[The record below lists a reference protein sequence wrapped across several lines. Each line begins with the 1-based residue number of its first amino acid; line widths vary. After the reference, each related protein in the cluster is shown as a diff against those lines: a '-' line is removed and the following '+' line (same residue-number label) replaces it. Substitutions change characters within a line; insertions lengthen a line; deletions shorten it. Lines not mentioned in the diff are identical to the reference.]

1 MRSKL
6 IPLIKLWYS
15 PAQAIS
21 DLASGAPYLTGGI
34 LAFASSFVYGMV
46 LKGELLGLLSAARG
60 DLPVAS
66 SWLVIHLVSRFMS
79 SVGPL
84 LFLTVVFVP
93 TCLFV
98 ANLLDRR
105 SSFGVLLRQEYGSFV
120 SAVLYSWAASHLMML
135 VVASVTS
142 LATGW
147 SAFEQPGPP
156 NRALDTALSIL
167 PLPYFLFLVAISL
180 RVVLRL
186 SYTRAITGAAVAAL
200 ALLALPLLP
209 KLLFAFTSPFL
220 LILLFFLLRNFFGD
234 MLSAQQAREQF
245 KQSMETATLNPADAS
260 AHYNLGLLHQRHGHL
275 EEAKECFQ
283 RALSID
289 PDEIDSHYQL
299 GRIAREQGDLSAA
312 IAHFE
317 AVVTHNPGHSQNEV
331 WREIG
336 CTYFQAGQFEDSCN
350 AFERFLEKRE
360 SDAEGR
366 YHYGLTLHRLGRDR
380 DAATQMEVC
389 IETVRTSPA
398 FKYRAEKRW
407 MNDARTFLRAQSG
420 NR

>member
-34 LAFASSFVYGMV
+34 LAFASSFIYGMA
-46 LKGELLGLLSAARG
+46 LKGELPALLSTARG

-66 SWLVIHLVSRFMS
+66 SWLVIHMASRFMS
-79 SVGPL
+79 SIGPL

-105 SSFGVLLRQEYGSFV
+105 SSFGVLLRQEYGPFV
-120 SAVLYSWAASHLMML
+120 TSVLYSWAASHLMML
-135 VVASVTS
+135 IVAWLTG

-147 SAFEQPGPP
+147 SAFVQPGPLH
-156 NRALDTALSIL
+156 RELDIALTIL
-167 PLPYFLFLVAISL
+167 PLPYFLFLVAVAL

-186 SYTRAITGAAVAAL
+186 SYGRAIGGVAVAAL

-220 LILLFFLLRNFFGD
+220 LILLFFVLRNFFGD

-260 AHYNLGLLHQRHGHL
+260 AHYNLGLLHQRHGHMD
-275 EEAKECFQ
+275 EAKECFQ

-289 PDEIDSHYQL
+289 PEETDSHYQL

-312 IAHFE
+312 ITHFE
-317 AVVTHNPGHSQNEV
+317 AVVTHNPEHSQNEV

-336 CTYFQAGQFEDSCN
+336 CTYFRAGQFEDARN

-366 YHYGLTLHRLGRDR
+366 YNYGLTLHKLGRDR
-380 DAATQMEVC
+380 DAMSQMEAC

-407 MNDARTFLRAQSG
+407 MNDARAFLRAQSD

>member
-6 IPLIKLWYS
+6 IPLVKLWYS

-21 DLASGAPYLTGGI
+21 DLASGAPYLTGGL
-34 LAFASSFVYGMV
+34 LAFVSSFLYGMA
-46 LKGELLGLLSAARG
+46 LKGELTVLLSAARG
-60 DLPVAS
+60 ELPAAS
-66 SWLVIHLVSRFMS
+66 SWIVIHLLSRFMA

-105 SSFGVLLRQEYGSFV
+105 SSFGVLLRQEYGPFV
-120 SAVLYSWAASHLMML
+120 SSVLYSWAASHLMML
-135 VVASVTS
+135 IIASVTS

-147 SAFEQPGPP
+147 SAFEQPGPV
-156 NRALDTALSIL
+156 RRELDLALNIL
-167 PLPYFLFLVAISL
+167 PLPYFLFLVAVAL

-186 SYTRAITGAAVAAL
+186 SYKRALGGVALAAL

-220 LILLFFLLRNFFGD
+220 LILLFFVLRNFFSD
-234 MLSAQQAREQF
+234 MLGAQQAREQF
-245 KQSMETATLNPADAS
+245 KQSMEAATLNPADAS

-283 RALSID
+283 RAISID
-289 PDEIDSHYQL
+289 PEETDSHYQL
-299 GRIAREQGDLSAA
+299 GRIAREMGELPDA

-317 AVVTHNPGHSQNEV
+317 AVVTRNPEHSQNEV

-336 CTYFQAGQFEDSCN
+336 CTYYQAGQFEDARS
-350 AFERFLEKRE
+350 AFERFLAARE

-366 YHYGLTLHRLGRDR
+366 YHYALTLHKLGRVQ
-380 DAATQMEVC
+380 DAATQMEAC

-407 MNDARTFLRAQSG
+407 MNDARAFLRSQSG

>member
-6 IPLIKLWYS
+6 IPLIRLWYS
-15 PAQAIS
+15 PAQAMS
-21 DLASGAPYLTGGI
+21 DLASGAPYLTGGLI
-34 LAFASSFVYGMV
+34 AFASSFLYGMA
-46 LKGELLGLLSAARG
+46 LKGELSVLLGAARG
-60 DLPVAS
+60 ELPATS
-66 SWLVIHLVSRFMS
+66 SWLIVHLVSRFVA

-98 ANLLDRR
+98 ANLLDKR
-105 SSFGVLLRQEYGSFV
+105 SSFGVLLRQEYGPFV
-120 SAVLYSWAASHLMML
+120 TSVLYSWAASHLMML
-135 VVASVTS
+135 VIATATS

-147 SAFEQPGPP
+147 SAFEQPGPV
-156 NRALDTALSIL
+156 RRELDIALSIL
-167 PLPYFLFLVAISL
+167 PLPYFLFLVAVAL

-186 SYTRAITGAAVAAL
+186 SYKRAVGGVALAAL

-220 LILLFFLLRNFFGD
+220 LILLFFVLRNFFSD
-234 MLSAQQAREQF
+234 MLGAQQAREQF
-245 KQSMETATLNPADAS
+245 KQSMEAATLNPADAS

-283 RALSID
+283 RAISID
-289 PDEIDSHYQL
+289 PEETDSHYQL
-299 GRIAREQGDLSAA
+299 GRIARELNDLPGA

-317 AVVTHNPGHSQNEV
+317 AVVTRNPEHGQNEV

-336 CTYFQAGQFEDSCN
+336 CTYFQAGQFEDARS
-350 AFERFLEKRE
+350 ALERFLDTRE

-366 YHYGLTLHRLGRDR
+366 YYYALTLHKLGRDS
-380 DAATQMEVC
+380 DAAAQMEAC

-407 MNDARTFLRAQSG
+407 MNDARAFLRSQSG